1 MTHRCR
7 CYLAHDHTRTCI
19 AILAKITLQSI
30 QIWWPLV
37 SRCTRL
43 IAIWWRLLLIPATS
57 QRIVPR
63 TSIPSNRKN
72 TTSFQTRQSDL
83 RLPNYPDIRP
93 AGANPGSA
101 SISAPPDSK
110 YRMLRPKYGTLHT
123 ASFVVYHFF
132 AGSINCFNVMLS
144 VRIPSCHHFRYRNS
158 SNLEGPVATALL
170 AEAV

>member
-1 MTHRCR
+1 MHEADRHMVAATFDTCDVTAHRTKNLNTKQPKE
-7 CYLAHDHTRTCI
+7 YD
-19 AILAKITLQSI
+19 
-30 QIWWPLV
+30 
-37 SRCTRL
+37 L
-43 IAIWWRLLLIPATS
+43 IS
-57 QRIVPR
+57 
-63 TSIPSNRKN
+63 
-72 TTSFQTRQSDL
+72 TSFQTRQSDL

-144 VRIPSCHHFRYRNS
+144 VRMPSCHHFRYRNS